1 MTVVRAHFSVMLLVV
16 FLFIVIAEAPTS
28 VRRSYD
34 VTAIG
39 CMMPTE
45 MFGFGTT
52 VQIKKDAVVVSGR
65 NDRIREPLP
74 GRRIDY

>member
-39 CMMPTE
+39 CMTPTE
-45 MFGFGTT
+45 TFGFGTT